1 VSTRA
6 LRTELRTSGEV
17 ELRESAVRG
26 SREPGAIRRPRPF
39 QRVSGN
45 EGQALFEYTAIVSIV
60 SIIAIVALGTIGGVV
75 NVDLSQIAG
84 AL

>member
-1 VSTRA
+1 VSSRA
-6 LRTELRTSGEV
+6 LRTKLRATEGV
-17 ELRESAVRG
+17 ELRESAAGG

-39 QRVSGN
+39 QHVADH

-60 SIIAIVALGTIGGVV
+60 SIVAIGALTIIGGVV
-75 NVDLSQIAG
+75 DVDLSQIAG